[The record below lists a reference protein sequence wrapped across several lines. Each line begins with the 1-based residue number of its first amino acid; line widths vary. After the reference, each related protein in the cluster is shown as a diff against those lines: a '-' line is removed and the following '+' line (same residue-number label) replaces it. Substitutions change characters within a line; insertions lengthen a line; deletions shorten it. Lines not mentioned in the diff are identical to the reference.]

1 MRDLSFKQTA
11 LTALHILLFAIA
23 AVLIATFLLVW
34 KLWGYVS
41 LEQILFHFTVPLS
54 GSFNTGL
61 KAGITV
67 AVAGAALLTLA
78 YAWFCLRTAKGR
90 SSAATAVLVAAFAVA
105 SVLAEWKSGAT
116 GFLLRQFQTTKLF
129 DSVPPRSVKIGFP
142 GQKRNLLVI
151 HMESLEETFARPETM
166 GANLIP
172 ELMRI
177 KDENVSF
184 SGFRQVRGTS
194 WTTAGETASALGLP
208 LLLPIGHNDYGK
220 YESFL
225 PGALSVFEVL
235 EQNGYALE
243 FLFPN
248 DCSFGGVENLIRTH
262 ACHPVVKDLRWFA
275 AHRPDSEEQRGN
287 LWGLR
292 DRYL

>member
-1 MRDLSFKQTA
+1 MRDLSLKETA
-11 LTALHILLFAIA
+11 LAALHILLFAVA

-54 GSFNTGL
+54 GSFNSGL
-61 KAGITV
+61 KIGIAV
-67 AVAGAALLTLA
+67 AVAGAAALTLA
-78 YAWFCLRTAKGR
+78 YAWFCLQAVCR
-90 SSAATAVLVAAFAVA
+90 SRSFAATAVLLGA
-105 SVLAEWKSGAT
+105 KSGAT

-151 HMESLEETFARPETM
+151 HMESMEETFARPEVM

-172 ELMRI
+172 ELERL
-177 KDENVSF
+177 KNENMSF

-208 LLLPIGHNDYGK
+208 LLLPIGHNDYGN
-220 YESFL
+220 YASFL

-235 EQNGYALE
+235 E
-243 FLFPN
+243 
-248 DCSFGGVENLIRTH
+248 
-262 ACHPVVKDLRWFA
+262 
-275 AHRPDSEEQRGN
+275 
-287 LWGLR
+287 
-292 DRYL
+292 